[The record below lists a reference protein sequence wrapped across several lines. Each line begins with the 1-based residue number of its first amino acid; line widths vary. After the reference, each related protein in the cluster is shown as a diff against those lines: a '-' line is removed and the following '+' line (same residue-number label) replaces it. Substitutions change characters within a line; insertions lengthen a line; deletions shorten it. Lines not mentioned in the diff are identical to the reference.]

1 MHDAIITFNHSAH
14 PPFYGKH
21 TMGKNDN
28 QQEQTPAP
36 TTTRFRIRLF
46 GSIATIL
53 LLLAGAILV
62 VPRFIDFASIKEKLQ
77 AVVFQQTGGQLD
89 YKEIGFTCIP
99 RLSIELRQV
108 TMVMP
113 DLAEG
118 RVAALRISPRFLR
131 LLRGD
136 IRLARLDLDT
146 PQLILNL
153 PEQKTQGTPTPSFAS
168 KGLEKSLAP
177 AIAPVIAGL
186 EIQVN
191 NGKLTIAQAKEK
203 LAEIAGLDLSC
214 SVRMAGDRVTAKID
228 SLTLKEPALTL
239 TGELTLAPTT
249 PAITLNLTGTNIDID
264 ATRKTALSL
273 AGNATPIKEIF
284 DYLRGGK
291 VPLITFT
298 SHGENPSQL
307 GDMNNILIKGQL
319 QGGKVSIPA
328 IKIDLTEVAGEVV
341 ITNGVL
347 QGSGLSAHL
356 YKSTAKDSSLK
367 IGLTKESNLFKLDLM
382 LSADLGE
389 TQALLKRLLPVS
401 TFTAELDKITNL
413 QGTAHGKLSLG
424 DSLSS
429 INSKIEVSELSLT
442 ADYQGLP
449 LPITLTN
456 GQVAFSKER
465 LTLGKLNGSLGHSQF
480 TDLSCQFLSE
490 EDLSLDLSAGRFEL
504 DMEELHPWLASRQ
517 ELPET
522 LHTVKQV
529 TGRVVLSAFTLKG
542 EVGRP
547 SEWQFKSTGT
557 VQNLAVELES
567 FPDIIRMASG
577 GFTVD
582 TQQLN
587 FEKLQTTNQDAAL
600 VLSGIMKGLPGR
612 VERIELGL
620 DGSMGPQSVEW
631 LLGKLKAPTS
641 YAIHAPLSISKAQV
655 SWQPDG
661 SASFKGLAQ
670 IEKGPAITAEVDSR
684 PGELQVKQLQ
694 IKDQYSDATMA
705 FDLNKDQHH
714 LRFTGKLQHETLQSL
729 FVDGRFAS
737 GQVAGDFTVTVPRTA
752 PAEVIATG
760 QLTGENLPVFLSPG
774 DTVNI
779 ARITLQADGPKV
791 TVDIN
796 KLTRKNLTFDP
807 VAGTVSF
814 DGDGANVRLDKA
826 ELCGINSLGVFSFAG
841 DEFSLGMTL
850 AGKGLDVAT
859 SYTCLTEGRVK
870 ATGRLDFSSK
880 ITSKGKMNQLVK
892 GLQGPLQMTLS
903 NGFIEEDKL
912 LSRILEVLN
921 FTEIVKGRL
930 PDLGAT
936 GLAYTTI
943 TLQGK
948 FQDGKLLIDRFFMDG
963 ETLGLLGTG
972 VIRLEDE
979 TLDIELLAAP
989 FKTVDT
995 IVKYIPG
1002 VNYLLGGSLISIPV
1016 SITGTLDNPE
1026 VTVLSPSAIGSSL
1039 YNLAERTIKSP
1050 FKLIETINPWG
1061 K

>member
-1 MHDAIITFNHSAH
+1 MHDVMITFKHSAH

-28 QQEQTPAP
+28 RQEQIPA
-36 TTTRFRIRLF
+36 TTITRFRIRLF
-46 GSIATIL
+46 GSIATMV
-53 LLLAGAILV
+53 LLLAGSILV
-62 VPRFIDFASIKEKLQ
+62 IPRFVDFTSIKEKLQ
-77 AVVFQQTGGQLD
+77 AVVLKQTGGQLD
-89 YKEIGFTCIP
+89 YQEIGFTFIP
-99 RLSIELRQV
+99 TPSIELHQV
-108 TMVMP
+108 TVVMP

-118 RVAALRISPRFLR
+118 SVAALRISPQFLQ

-146 PQLILNL
+146 PQLLLNL
-153 PEQKTQGTPTPSFAS
+153 PGQKSQGTLAPSFTF

-177 AIAPVIAGL
+177 AIVPVIAGL

-191 NGKLTIAQAKEK
+191 NGRLTIAEAKEK
-203 LAEIAGLDLSC
+203 LVEIEDVDLSC
-214 SVRMAGDRVTAKID
+214 SVQMAGDQVTAKID
-228 SLTLKEPALTL
+228 SLTLKEPALNL
-239 TGELTLAPTT
+239 TGELTLSPTA
-249 PAITLNLTGTNIDID
+249 PAITLNLTGTDMDID
-264 ATRKTALSL
+264 AMRKTALSL
-273 AGNATPIKEIF
+273 AGDSTPIKEIF

-291 VPLITFT
+291 APLITFT
-298 SHGENPSQL
+298 SRGENPSQL
-307 GDMNNILIKGQL
+307 GDMHNILIKGQL
-319 QGGKVSIPA
+319 QDGKVSIPA
-328 IKIDLTEVAGEVV
+328 IKIDLTEVAGDVV
-341 ITNGVL
+341 ISNGVL
-347 QGSGLSAHL
+347 QGSGLSARL
-356 YKSTAKDSSLK
+356 SKATAKDGSLVL
-367 IGLTKESNLFKLDLM
+367 GLTNESDLFKLGLM

-389 TQALLKRLLPVS
+389 TQGLLKRLLPAS

-413 QGTAHGKLSLG
+413 QGTAHGRLHLG

-442 ADYQGLP
+442 ADYQGVP
-449 LPITLTN
+449 LPITLTE

-465 LTLGKLNGSLGHSQF
+465 LNLGKLNGSLGHSQF

-490 EDLSLDLSAGRFEL
+490 EDLSFNISAGRFDL
-504 DMEELHPWLASRQ
+504 DMEELHPWLASRP
-517 ELPET
+517 ELREK
-522 LHTVKQV
+522 LQTVKHV
-529 TGRVVLSAFTLKG
+529 AGRVALSAFSLKG
-542 EVGRP
+542 KVDLP
-547 SEWQFKSTGT
+547 SEWQFNSTGT
-557 VQNLAVELES
+557 VQNLAVDLES
-567 FPDIIRMASG
+567 FPDIIRMATG

-582 TQQLN
+582 TQQLT
-587 FEKLQTTNQDAAL
+587 FEKLQTTSQDAAL
-600 VLSGIMKGLPGR
+600 VLSGKIKGLPGR
-612 VERIELGL
+612 LLRIELGL
-620 DGSMGPQSVEW
+620 DGSMGPKSVEW
-631 LLGKLKAPTS
+631 LSGKLKVPTS
-641 YAIHAPLSISKAQV
+641 YAIHAPLSISTAQV

-661 SASFKGLAQ
+661 ATSFKGLVQ

-684 PGELQVKQLQ
+684 PDELQVKHLDV
-694 IKDQYSDATMA
+694 KDQYSDATMT
-705 FDLNKDQHH
+705 FELNKDQQH

-737 GQVAGDFTVTVPRTA
+737 GQVAGDFTVTVPQTA
-752 PAEVIATG
+752 PAEVTATG
-760 QLTGENLPVFLSPG
+760 QLTGENLPVFLSPD
-774 DTVNI
+774 DTVHI
-779 ARITLQADGPKV
+779 ARIALLADGPKV

-807 VAGTVSF
+807 VTGTVSF
-814 DGDGANVRLDKA
+814 DGHGTNVRLDRA
-826 ELCGINSLGVFSFAG
+826 ELCGINSLGMFSFVG

-850 AGKGLDVAT
+850 AGKNLDVAT

-880 ITSKGKMNQLVK
+880 LTSKGKMNELVK
-892 GLQGPLQMTLS
+892 GLTGPLQMTLS

-930 PDLGAT
+930 PDLSTT

-948 FQDGKLLIDRFFMDG
+948 FQDGKLLIDKFFMDG
-963 ETLGLLGTG
+963 ETIGLVGNGEL
-972 VIRLEDE
+972 RLEDD

-1002 VNYLLGGSLISIPV
+1002 VNYLLGGSLIAIPV
-1016 SITGTLDNPE
+1016 RITGTLDDPK
-1026 VTVLSPSAIGSSL
+1026 VTILSPSAIGSSL